1 MTLAPGSI
9 CLTMIDPPV
18 DTTTTVAKLPE
29 VSTHTHT
36 QPAYTDIFL
45 LLGERVS
52 QRGS

>member
-9 CLTMIDPPV
+9 CLTRIDLPV
-18 DTTTTVAKLPE
+18 DTTTVAKLPE

-36 QPAYTDIFL
+36 QPVYTDIFL